1 MFALLINV
9 QDDCWMQLF
18 IIILNSFLDDQGY
31 KLMCR
36 MIFHYNTQFIFKS
49 LRLLIDVQDNSIL
62 DCQD

>member
-9 QDDCWMQLF
+9 QNDYWMQLF

-36 MIFHYNTQFIFKS
+36 MIFHYNTQFIFRS

>member
-1 MFALLINV
+1 MFVLLINV
-9 QDDCWMQLF
+9 HDDYWMHLL

-49 LRLLIDVQDNSIL
+49 LKLLIDVQDNSIL
-62 DCQD
+62 DYQD

>member
-1 MFALLINV
+1 MFVLLINV
-9 QDDCWMQLF
+9 HDDYWMHLL

-49 LRLLIDVQDNSIL
+49 LKLLIDVQENSIL
-62 DCQD
+62 DYQD